1 MNRKSVGISKK
12 RQLTQKTCGS
22 HDLNELIT
30 AFNNKCVRIIGRNS
44 KVIVQKLRHLSQ
56 MIGLRKLKSFVASI
70 VYMMCADLPGAEMFM
85 NICITGEPG
94 CGKTDACNRIA
105 SLIQYILF
113 GNNGQVVTLNRCD
126 LVGRVLGETA
136 IKTKM
141 ALLRNKN
148 KCIFIDEIYSLGN
161 NNATDK
167 DSFSK
172 ECIDTICGHL
182 SEFVNSC
189 SVIIAG
195 YTAETEECFFQS
207 NPGLVRR
214 FPWRFELEKYT
225 TDELVDIFSLKMS
238 DYNLED
244 LQPIREHFQ
253 TYKCDAADVMKLV
266 SNLLLC
272 HSKSVVLNKDPRMD
286 ISMKTT
292 KEALAKMTRI
302 TDKPLACAHMFL

>member
-1 MNRKSVGISKK
+1 MNKKSMGISKK
-12 RQLTQKTCGS
+12 RQVAQKTCGS

-30 AFNNKCVRIIGRNS
+30 AFNNKSVRILGRNS
-44 KVIVQKLRHLSQ
+44 KVIVQKLRHLSE
-56 MIGLRKLKSFVASI
+56 MIGLQKLKTFVACI
-70 VYMMCADLPGAEMFM
+70 VYMVCAELPGAEMFM

-113 GNNGQVVTLNRCD
+113 GNNGHVVTLNRCD

-141 ALLRNKN
+141 ALIRNKN

-161 NNATDK
+161 NNSTDK

-182 SEFVNSC
+182 SEYVDSC

-214 FPWRFELEKYT
+214 FPWRFEFERYNA
-225 TDELVDIFSLKMS
+225 DELVAIFSLKMS
-238 DYNLED
+238 DYNVED
-244 LQPIREHFQ
+244 LQPIREFFDVH
-253 TYKCDAADVMKLV
+253 KCDAADVMKFI

-272 HSKSVVLNKDPRMD
+272 HSKSVVLDKESRLN
-286 ISMKTT
+286 IGMKTI
-292 KEALAKMTRI
+292 KEAFAKMTKVQ
-302 TDKPLACAHMFL
+302 KPLPCAHMFL